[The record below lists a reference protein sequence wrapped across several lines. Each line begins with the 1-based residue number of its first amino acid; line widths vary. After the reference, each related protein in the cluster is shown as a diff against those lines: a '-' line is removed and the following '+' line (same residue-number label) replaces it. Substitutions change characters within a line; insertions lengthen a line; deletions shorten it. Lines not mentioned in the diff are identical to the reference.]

1 MSTDTIE
8 IVIRPK
14 KRIFIALVSFATL
27 AAAVICYCIW
37 KLMAPGL
44 SQLNYYLPY
53 IMGVVVLLLVLSLM
67 IGVFGIVLAILGVPT
82 LKFFYYWAWHVINFL
97 FPLAVF
103 IGGLFNIP
111 HEKIEQSFIE
121 VSNYLVRQQKVKV
134 TADRLL
140 ILTPHCI
147 QLDTC
152 SFKVTRDI
160 NNCHQCGRC
169 GVGDLLALSKKYGLK
184 VAIST
189 GGTLARQAVK
199 QARPKAIV
207 AVACERDL
215 TSGIQDVFP
224 LPVLGVLNERPN
236 GPCFNTRADMHKV
249 EEAIRAFL
257 TDEEIHEHDK
267 Q

>member
-1 MSTDTIE
+1 VDRIE

-14 KRIFIALVSFATL
+14 KRIFIALVSVATL
-27 AAAVICYCIW
+27 AAAFVCYCIW
-37 KLMAPGL
+37 LLMFPGL
-44 SQLNYYLPY
+44 GQINHYLPY
-53 IMGVVVLLLVLSLM
+53 VIGAIILALILSLAL
-67 IGVFGIVLAILGVPT
+67 GVLGIVLAILGVPT
-82 LKFFYYWAWHVINFL
+82 FKFFYFWAWHVVNFL

-103 IGGLFNIP
+103 LGGIFNVTR
-111 HEKIEQSFIE
+111 EKIEQSFIE

-134 TADRLL
+134 PADRLL

-152 SFKVTRDI
+152 TFKVTRDI

-169 GVGDLLALSKKYGLK
+169 GVGDLQALSKKYGLK

-199 QARPKAIV
+199 KARPKAIV

-249 EEAIRAFL
+249 EDAIKCFL
-257 TDEEIHEHDK
+257 IDEEIHEQTK
-267 Q
+267 